1 VNTNTLKVYTEVHE
15 SFQKTLGKEKAA
27 DIFIIININRERYS
41 EVILSCLQSEP
52 TSEAPTIKEESLSD
66 GEAHSDGE
74 EWLPS
79 NVKEEEDSDDDV
91 ITDVKTESA
100 GECACVVG
108 CVSLISFIKTNEPS
122 NC

>member
-1 VNTNTLKVYTEVHE
+1 M
-15 SFQKTLGKEKAA
+15 
-27 DIFIIININRERYS
+27 IILNINHERCS
-41 EVILSCLQSEP
+41 EVILSCLQSEH

-79 NVKEEEDSDDDV
+79 NVKEGEDSDDDV

-100 GECACVVG
+100 GECACESAGECACVVG
-108 CVSLISFIKTNEPS
+108 CVSLICFIKNNQPS